1 MSADS
6 LIQSVLGIAIYI
18 AWASPAVLFIVFLI
32 LFIVNL
38 KKYKKERAKK
48 FKVKSIV
55 FGCLSGYF
63 LLTVAGE
70 ICLVLFLAA
79 AVAHM

>member
-18 AWASPAVLFIVFLI
+18 AWASPVVLFIVFLI

-38 KKYKKERAKK
+38 RKIKKERVKK

-63 LLTVAGE
+63 LIVSMCL
-70 ICLVLFLAA
+70 ICLVLFLAS

>member
-6 LIQSVLGIAIYI
+6 LIQTVLGIAIYI
-18 AWASPAVLFIVFLI
+18 AWASPAILFIVFLI

-63 LLTVAGE
+63 LITAICL
-70 ICLVLFLAA
+70 ICLVIFLAS

>member
-1 MSADS
+1 MSTYNIERFLS
-6 LIQSVLGIAIYI
+6 NIGNLAI
-18 AWASPAVLFIVFLI
+18 WAAPAVLFIVFLV

-38 KKYKKERAKK
+38 RKFKKERAKP
-48 FKVKSIV
+48 FKVKAIV